1 MSGKSELQ
9 KKDEQYV
16 WHPFTHL
23 KYAELP
29 LSILK
34 SEGTYYFDE
43 AGNKY
48 IDAISSW
55 WVNLHGHSNPYI
67 AEKVYAQLKTNAH
80 SIFSG
85 FTHPGAIELS
95 ERLLRHLPS
104 NFSKVFFSDDGSTS
118 VEVAL
123 KMTLQYWSNKN
134 ESRTKII
141 AFEDAYH
148 GDTFGS
154 MSVGARNVFT
164 NAFSPFLFDV
174 LRLPL
179 PDISNFEDVKSTL
192 EKFCKT
198 GNVAAFIFEPLVLG
212 AGGMKMYEQRY
223 LDELIAVCE
232 KNKTICIADEVMT
245 GFGRTGKFFAS
256 DYLINKPDII
266 CLSKGITGGV
276 MPLGVT
282 VCSQF
287 IYDAYVS
294 DDKNKTF
301 FHGHSYTA
309 NPTACAAAL
318 ASMDLMEKDETL
330 KSIERISNRHQSFF
344 EKIKSHKNILSAR
357 CIGTILALEIKTS
370 EKSGYMNSLS
380 EKIASW
386 FIKRGIILRPLGN
399 VLYVL
404 PPYCI
409 VNEDLNYIYICIIE
423 FLETE
428 ACS

>member
-1 MSGKSELQ
+1 MIERSAQQIS
-9 KKDEQYV
+9 DEKNI

-23 KYAELP
+23 KYAETP
-29 LSILK
+29 INIVR
-34 SEGTYYFDE
+34 SEGSYYFDE
-43 AGNKY
+43 NGNKY
-48 IDAISSW
+48 MDAISSW
-55 WVNLHGHSNPYI
+55 WVNLHGHSHPYI
-67 AEKVYAQLKTNAH
+67 AEKVFEQLKTNAH

-95 ERLLRHLPS
+95 ERLLKHLPD
-104 NFSKVFFSDDGSTS
+104 NFSKIFFSDDGSTS

-123 KMTLQYWSNKN
+123 KMALQYWNNKN
-134 ESRTKII
+134 ETRTKII

-164 NAFSPFLFDV
+164 DAFSPLLFHV
-174 LRLPL
+174 IRMPL
-179 PDISNFEDVKSTL
+179 PVANNFEEIKRRLIQYVDS
-192 EKFCKT
+192 EEI
-198 GNVAAFIFEPLVLG
+198 AAFIFEPLILG
-212 AGGMKMYEQRY
+212 AGGMQLYEAKH
-223 LDELIAVCE
+223 LSELIAIC
-232 KNKTICIADEVMT
+232 KKGNIICIADEVMT
-245 GFGRTGKFFAS
+245 GFGRTGKFFAT
-256 DYLINKPDII
+256 DYLTNKPDII

-282 VCSQF
+282 ACAQF

-318 ASMDLMEKDETL
+318 ASMDLMEKGETL
-330 KSIERISNRHQSFF
+330 ESIKRISEMHVKFR
-344 EKIKSHKNILSAR
+344 EKIKMNKNVLSIR
-357 CIGTILALEIKTS
+357 NLGTILAIEIKSS
-370 EKSGYMNSLS
+370 EQTGYMNSLS
-380 EKIASW
+380 DKISSW
-386 FIKRGIILRPLGN
+386 FIKKGIILRPLGN

-409 VNEDLNYIYICIIE
+409 SDADLNYIYACIE
-423 FLETE
+423 DFLTNELK
-428 ACS
+428 